1 MKFILKWFLLIL
13 TTYLS
18 QHFLLIIGINTNL
31 SFLLIYFFIIE
42 YYFPKDK
49 QRNIAPS
56 SIYPLMF
63 FLLIGFMDDLLQGIW
78 GPAIISKSI
87 SGFLLINLTNQLFFN
102 WTEQFKGTVIFIFT
116 LLDEIIY
123 SGIIIYFFNI
133 SIEPLILFK
142 QIIIRALFNIPLGLF
157 ISWGRP

>member
-13 TTYLS
+13 ATYLS
-18 QHFLLIIGINTNL
+18 QNFLTLIGLNTNL

-49 QRNIAPS
+49 QRNIATS
-56 SIYPLMF
+56 DIYPLIF
-63 FLLIGFMDDLLQGIW
+63 FILIGFVDDLVQGVW

-102 WTEQFKGTVIFIFT
+102 WTEYFKGAVIFMFT

-123 SGIIIYFFNI
+123 CGIIIYFFNF

-142 QIIIRALFNIPLGLF
+142 DIIIRALFNIPLGLL
-157 ISWGRP
+157 ISRGRP